1 MKYAIAILL
10 VVITLI
16 LIVLYAIL
24 KFILDKYLSCINY
37 MGDFIVK
44 HLSMRHEMNKV
55 SCFISNLLENEST
68 SRV

>member
-1 MKYAIAILL
+1 
-10 VVITLI
+10 
-16 LIVLYAIL
+16 
-24 KFILDKYLSCINY
+24 